1 MYNETLRNN
10 VIVGI
15 ADMKTSNNQ
24 DDVLVTYS
32 LGSCIGVAIHDPV
45 AGVGGLL
52 HYMLPESQIDTSKAK
67 ANPFMFADTGLPLL
81 FRTCYAM
88 GAKKNRL
95 VVKVAGGSQIMDETN
110 FFNIGRRNYEA
121 LVNILTRNNVR
132 IVSQTVGGVTNRTM
146 RLSITTGRVL
156 VKMPGVEMV
165 EL

>member
-1 MYNETLRNN
+1 MYKELLRNT

-15 ADMKTSNNQ
+15 ADMKTSSNQ
-24 DDVLVTYS
+24 DEVLVTYS

-45 AGVGGLL
+45 AKVGGLL

-67 ANPFMFADTGLPLL
+67 ANPFMFADTGIPLL

-121 LVNILTRNNVR
+121 LVNILSRNNVR
-132 IVSQTVGGVTNRTM
+132 IVSQTIGGVTNRTM
-146 RLSITTGRVL
+146 RLNITTGQVL
-156 VKMPGVEMV
+156 VKMPGEEMV

>member
-1 MYNETLRNN
+1 MNN

-15 ADMKTSNNQ
+15 ADMKTSSNQ
-24 DDVLVTYS
+24 DEVLVTYS
-32 LGSCIGVAIHDPV
+32 LGSCIGVAIYDPV
-45 AGVGGLL
+45 AKVGGLL

-67 ANPFMFADTGLPLL
+67 ANPYMFADTGLPLL

-121 LVNILTRNNVR
+121 LVNILSRNNVR

-146 RLSITTGRVL
+146 RLNITTGRVL
-156 VKMPGVEMV
+156 VKMPGEEMV